1 MRHKHTQH
9 HKYAWTESNRIDH
22 RQENKMLCPRL
33 LKSLACSMKVSL
45 HQQPNSPLEEYLAFQ
60 CISIRLDRKNR
71 SFCRQTV
78 RGLENAASNR
88 PSKLFDLQQEV
99 ASFRPCRLTGPFSL
113 ADRQVPLGF
122 GPNENH
128 VLSGPLQC
136 LVVHTKHIPWPL
148 RALSKGAIWR
158 SKDFWLHELLWICI
172 VYICLLLMSSHVQI
186 CQHSPW
192 PYRGPTKNWVKPS
205 LQNFL
210 LSGLKAQ
217 TRMVAATIPFC
228 RVCSIPS
235 YYCSIPFLWI
245 LVNAIGIWQ
254 QGLATQSNFFSPHV
268 LFCSSLMGM
277 HSFAA
282 HIAPTLSMPIGNT
295 MLYSPMFHPIER
307 G

>member
-1 MRHKHTQH
+1 MSTDR
-9 HKYAWTESNRIDH
+9 AFFFGWS
-22 RQENKMLCPRL
+22 
-33 LKSLACSMKVSL
+33 A
-45 HQQPNSPLEEYLAFQ
+45 SP
-60 CISIRLDRKNR
+60 
-71 SFCRQTV
+71 T
-78 RGLENAASNR
+78 
-88 PSKLFDLQQEV
+88 
-99 ASFRPCRLTGPFSL
+99 
-113 ADRQVPLGF
+113 GF

-158 SKDFWLHELLWICI
+158 SPKDFWLHEFVLFIYI
-172 VYICLLLMSSHVQI
+172 FVYYSCHLRSRFANIH
-186 CQHSPW
+186 
-192 PYRGPTKNWVKPS
+192 RGPI
-205 LQNFL
+205 
-210 LSGLKAQ
+210 GAQ
-217 TRMVAATIPFC
+217 PRIESSRVCRISCSAVSKHRQEWLPPPYTFC

-268 LFCSSLMGM
+268 LFCSSLLGM

-295 MLYSPMFHPIER
+295 MLYSPIFHPIER